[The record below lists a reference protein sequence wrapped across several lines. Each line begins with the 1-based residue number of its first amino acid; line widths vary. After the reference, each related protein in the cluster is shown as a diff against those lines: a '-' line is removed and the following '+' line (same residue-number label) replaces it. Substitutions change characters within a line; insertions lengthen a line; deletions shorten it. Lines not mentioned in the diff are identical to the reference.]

1 MKITAIDEVTTEV
14 TTEVKVPG
22 YGYNE
27 KYEGYAITLD
37 DGSAVQMLIHSEQ
50 QCCENYGYLMSNDN
64 LSEFI
69 GADLLDVKTVDTTA
83 KAGGDHPYDAD
94 NNELCTVFVNIETGR
109 RTVFVNIETSR
120 GTLQFTA
127 YNEHNGYYG
136 HAVLV
141 TWGDKTIES
150 VTI

>member
-50 QCCENYGYLMSNDN
+50 QCCEKYGYLMSNDN

-69 GADLLDVKTVDTTA
+69 GADLLDVKTVDTPA
-83 KAGGDHPYDAD
+83 KAGGYLTYDAD
-94 NNELCTVFVNIETGR
+94 NNGLC
-109 RTVFVNIETSR
+109 TVFVNIETSR

-136 HAVLV
+136 GFAVQARV
-141 TWGDKTIES
+141 TP
-150 VTI
+150 